1 MLRLESFNID
11 NLTLRMYT
19 LTGVG
24 MLPPSVG
31 LPTTKPLHCFTTAAT
46 SSMVQ
51 TSAFTLSIPTPA
63 FEIPRLQAHTSCS
76 QNVKR
81 LHQ

>member
-1 MLRLESFNID
+1 
-11 NLTLRMYT
+11 
-19 LTGVG
+19 
-24 MLPPSVG
+24 
-31 LPTTKPLHCFTTAAT
+31 
-46 SSMVQ
+46 MVQ